1 MSKSSG
7 KYAQAWLKS
16 GAIVK
21 VINSQGIGFL
31 YCQRHDRPC
40 DIRCVNCA
48 TYIQYLNKLKTKEN
62 DNGKSK
68 NHFN

>member
-1 MSKSSG
+1 MSKRTN
-7 KYAQAWLKS
+7 KYAQAWLES
-16 GAIVK
+16 GAIIK
-21 VINSQGIGFL
+21 VTNSQGTFL

-40 DIRCVNCA
+40 DTTCVNCT